1 MKIIPMNKIL
11 YVSNLCSVRTFG
23 AILNNTTI
31 KPSLAGQ
38 KYHKLLASGISLQ
51 TNTLSLDAFSR
62 IPVISKS
69 HSKIIW
75 NLPIEKFKKMTIQ
88 YFKMINLP
96 VLSSLSLLIGSFL
109 KTMRWAKYSGN
120 KVIVCDILS
129 FSISTGALFAAKI
142 CSIDCIGIITDLPD
156 RVITTKN
163 SKRLGKITSKAVKYF
178 MGKYDGYVLM
188 TEQMN
193 QLINTKKKPYRIIEG
208 MVDCKI
214 KMNSVNVNKKSTKI
228 ILYSGGL
235 YEEYGV
241 KVLIEAFM
249 LLSQKN
255 ISLSIYGSGSM
266 VNDIKR
272 FSEIDSRIHYYG
284 VIANDEVVKAQQKA
298 TLLVNVRPSDQEY
311 TKYSFPSKNIEYMA
325 SGTAVATTI
334 LPGIPAEYY
343 DYVYVLD
350 TENIEGIR
358 CTLDTILSKPFDELK
373 NKGASAKAFV
383 INHKS
388 NYHQA
393 HKISQIAEEIAVF
406 RGKI

>member
-1 MKIIPMNKIL
+1 
-11 YVSNLCSVRTFG
+11 
-23 AILNNTTI
+23 
-31 KPSLAGQ
+31 
-38 KYHKLLASGISLQ
+38 
-51 TNTLSLDAFSR
+51 
-62 IPVISKS
+62 
-69 HSKIIW
+69 
-75 NLPIEKFKKMTIQ
+75 
-88 YFKMINLP
+88 
-96 VLSSLSLLIGSFL
+96 
-109 KTMRWAKYSGN
+109 
-120 KVIVCDILS
+120 
-129 FSISTGALFAAKI
+129 
-142 CSIDCIGIITDLPD
+142 
-156 RVITTKN
+156 
-163 SKRLGKITSKAVKYF
+163 